1 MGSQSGIMN
10 HRGMAGCGCLII
22 ILIIIML
29 FTGALMHP
37 ITLRFLGTQFHYGDR
52 IFTSDAIFVPRFPE
66 DRNGELYVASF
77 QDFSA
82 GNGKA
87 ILVEDDTV
95 LGTSIVELVNKMAKA
110 RNVKDDGIK
119 RISASGEGL
128 VKAQRVKEQIEKQ
141 GLRKIIIIV
150 PDYAS
155 RRFHLMYDSARAG
168 GKTLYLIKPVP
179 VTYFNRDKWWKD
191 SGSRGILAEEIFS
204 ISHYYLQ
211 RFKYGEKEM
220 KDREK
225 R

>member
-1 MGSQSGIMN
+1 MWFPIHIHFLLHIPNNERRRNCRKTFFSIKGSASRRFWTERRKGLHASHDLPFIAYSMVCQRAIRSSFGRPYDTWYCRWIMGSQGGIMN

-66 DRNGELYVASF
+66 DRNGELYAASF

-141 GLRKIIIIV
+141 GLRK
-150 PDYAS
+150 
-155 RRFHLMYDSARAG
+155 
-168 GKTLYLIKPVP
+168 
-179 VTYFNRDKWWKD
+179 
-191 SGSRGILAEEIFS
+191 
-204 ISHYYLQ
+204 
-211 RFKYGEKEM
+211 
-220 KDREK
+220 
-225 R
+225 